1 MLNEAETSIS
11 CASAFVS
18 RVFIYVVVLHGI
30 NGWLESDTTVHCSV
44 ARKYCSHSELIKL
57 NELYWMKWNRESRV

>member
-44 ARKYCSHSELIKL
+44 ADNIVATLSSL
-57 NELYWMKWNRESRV
+57 NLMNYIG

>member
-44 ARKYCSHSELIKL
+44 AR
-57 NELYWMKWNRESRV
+57 